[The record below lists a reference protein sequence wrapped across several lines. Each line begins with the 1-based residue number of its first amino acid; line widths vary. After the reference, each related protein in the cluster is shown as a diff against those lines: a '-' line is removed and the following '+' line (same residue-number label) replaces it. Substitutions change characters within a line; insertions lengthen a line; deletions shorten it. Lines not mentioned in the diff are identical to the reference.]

1 MKSLD
6 RIDRHLLTLLQ
17 NDARLTNKELAN
29 AVGLAPSSCL
39 QRVRRLR
46 DEGIIRGF
54 HADVDPSAVG
64 LALQALIV
72 VRLRDHAREHI
83 TDVWAH
89 LRGLAEVVDL
99 FYVAGA
105 DDFLVHV
112 NVRDTAALHD
122 FVLDK
127 VSSHKQIV
135 QVETSLVFS
144 RHRGAVPIPLAPN

>member
-1 MKSLD
+1 MKPLD
-6 RIDRHLLTLLQ
+6 RIDRHLLQLLQ
-17 NDARLTNKELAN
+17 KDARLTNKELAN

-46 DEGIIRGF
+46 SEEIIRGF
-54 HADVDPSAVG
+54 HADVDPGAVG
-64 LALQALIV
+64 LSLQALVV
-72 VRLRDHAREHI
+72 VRLRDHGREHI
-83 TDVWAH
+83 QAVWAH

-112 NVRDTAALHD
+112 NVKDTAALHD
-122 FVLDK
+122 FVLDQI
-127 VSSHKQIV
+127 SSHKQVV

-144 RHRGAVPIPLAPN
+144 RHRGAVPISLDPG